1 MNNEY
6 ERIELKDGAYKK
18 RKPVINIG
26 DITVNTAV
34 YATRARS
41 AEVRQY
47 ASTAANAAGAGSAE
61 VRQYASTVTNAS
73 GARSAVALHYV
84 KHLFAKNTKVI
95 HNTKAIV

>member
-47 ASTAANAAGAGSAE
+47 AST
-61 VRQYASTVTNAS
+61 VTNAS